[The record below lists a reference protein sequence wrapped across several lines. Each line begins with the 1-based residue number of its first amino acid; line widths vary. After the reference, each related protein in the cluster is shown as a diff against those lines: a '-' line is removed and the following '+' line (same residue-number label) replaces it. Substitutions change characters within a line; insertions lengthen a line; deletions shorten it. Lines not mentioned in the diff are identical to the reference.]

1 MHFTLSEIE
10 SGPFKHDFKVYL
22 PDCTGTKVAWEI
34 KRKVATPGI
43 RVTVMQ
49 SKARIT
55 YLDISGVR
63 IRGTEPEKVEHNLIG
78 IKQKIFAILLAD
90 KEPQKKAAA

>member
-10 SGPFKHDFKVYL
+10 SGPFKRDFKVYF
-22 PDCTGTKVAWEI
+22 PNCTGTKVAWEI

-63 IRGTEPEKVEHNLIG
+63 IRGIEPQKVEHSLIAA
-78 IKQKIFAILLAD
+78 KQKILAILLVD
-90 KEPQKKAAA
+90 KEPQRKAAA